1 VAGATEDRIPSL
13 LAQGTITRD
22 TVAVLVNAIYFNAAW
37 ATQFRPADTQPRPFT
52 LLDGSPVTVP
62 TMHAGDLPARAAQ
75 VDGVAVV
82 ELPYDGDELSML
94 LLVPPVGAFARFEAA
109 LTGERLAA
117 LVGALEPQHLSLSMP
132 RLEVRTSASLA
143 GPLSALGLGIAFTD
157 AADFSRISSAGGLLI
172 TDVVHEA
179 FVKVDERGTEAAA
192 ATAVIV
198 GTTSVP
204 QIRPVAVDRP
214 FLFLVRDHA
223 TGAVVFL
230 GRVVAP

>member
-1 VAGATEDRIPSL
+1 
-13 LAQGTITRD
+13 
-22 TVAVLVNAIYFNAAW
+22 
-37 ATQFRPADTQPRPFT
+37 
-52 LLDGSPVTVP
+52 
-62 TMHAGDLPARAAQ
+62 
-75 VDGVAVV
+75 
-82 ELPYDGDELSML
+82 ML
-94 LLVPPVGAFARFEAA
+94 LLVPPVGAFASFEAA

-143 GPLSALGLGIAFTD
+143 GPLSALGLGITFTD
-157 AADFSRISSAGGLLI
+157 AADFSRISSAGGLSI